1 MHCPVQHQLKTAI
14 IGIRYGSHALSA
26 GIEGDLIGKSL
37 DSMWLV
43 TRVQLQSRSKR
54 LLFGI
59 QASPSPVVQSLLEVI
74 NPIASAGS
82 NGCNGSS
89 WGSFATNSDMRV
101 FCEYQAGPPD
111 SSLAVC
117 VGLEA
122 GSTLQM
128 SVFQH
133 LARVRQIYN
142 LLEDDDVVA
151 ITNYLDLGLRMR
163 APLDST
169 AEKDAS
175 FEAAG
180 AWQVRFLSHR
190 VKFPFE
196 ALSFQIPSL
205 SNDMIAHRP
214 WMLQITST

>member
-1 MHCPVQHQLKTAI
+1 MHCPLQDQLKTAI
-14 IGIRYGSHALSA
+14 VGLRYGSQALSA
-26 GIEGDLIGKSL
+26 GIEGDLMRRSL

-43 TRVQLQSRSKR
+43 TRVQLQSRFKR

-59 QASPSPVVQSLLEVI
+59 QASPSPMVQSLHEAI
-74 NPIASAGS
+74 IAPASAGS
-82 NGCNGSS
+82 NGCNRMS

-101 FCEYQAGPPD
+101 FCEYHAGPPD
-111 SSLAVC
+111 SSLSVC
-117 VGLEA
+117 VGLEG

-169 AEKDAS
+169 AKQKAS
-175 FEAAG
+175 FEAGA
-180 AWQVRFLSHR
+180 AWQVRF
-190 VKFPFE
+190 
-196 ALSFQIPSL
+196 
-205 SNDMIAHRP
+205 
-214 WMLQITST
+214 